1 MVVPR
6 TMAIKVEA
14 YNIGIITLLMVLNF
28 HTQLNTKA
36 PGIVPK
42 QRVVNVFKYILRRV
56 HIRLLMNICNK

>member
-1 MVVPR
+1 MD
-6 TMAIKVEA
+6 A

-42 QRVVNVFKYILRRV
+42 QRVVNVFKYILCHVR
-56 HIRLLMNICNK
+56 IRPLMNICNK